1 MRIFMKMDP
10 HLISN
15 EPHELDAV
23 TARFGCTR
31 KVLRELKK
39 AYNHSR
45 DDIYKALLELGYTDK
60 KEKDD
65 KPKQEGDVLQ

>member
-1 MRIFMKMDP
+1 MKLDQ

-31 KVLRELKK
+31 KVLRDLMKQH
-39 AYNHSR
+39 NNSR
-45 DDIYKALLELGYTDK
+45 RKIYAALRSMEYVDK
-60 KEKDD
+60 KQPIK
-65 KPKQEGDVLQ
+65 L